1 MVISASLAEN
11 QDRPMNL
18 DEIRDGIR
26 AALPML
32 LASLPFGILLG
43 AVSAN
48 MGLSLGEILLMN
60 MTIYAG
66 ASQLVGI
73 ELFNHNVAPWLV
85 VLSIFAVNFRHI
97 LYSAAITKHIDHFS
111 FGQKL
116 LAFFLLVDPQFV
128 KSVERSEGGRKLTL
142 TWYFSFGLFFYIVWQ
157 VTALLGA
164 LFGKMV
170 GDPRAL
176 GLDVLLSVYYLGLVL
191 GFRAKD
197 KWLTTVTASA
207 IASTAAWHFVGSPW
221 HVSIGA
227 LAGIIVAASLP
238 PGPAPEQL
246 PEPMPK
252 SMPKS
257 MPTPEPA

>member
-1 MVISASLAEN
+1 
-11 QDRPMNL
+11 MNR
-18 DEIRDGIR
+18 DDIRDAIR
-26 AALPML
+26 AATPSL

-73 ELFNHNVAPWLV
+73 ELFNQNIAPWLV

-97 LYSAAITKHIDHFS
+97 LYSAAITRHIAHFTL
-111 FGQKL
+111 GQKL
-116 LAFFLLVDPQFV
+116 LAFFFLVDPQFA
-128 KSVERSEGGRKLTL
+128 EGIKRGESGRRITL
-142 TWYFSFGLFFYIVWQ
+142 TWYFTFAAYFYICWQ
-157 VTALLGA
+157 LTALLGA

-176 GLDVLLSVYYLGLVL
+176 GLDVLLTVYFLGLVL

-197 KWLTTVTASA
+197 RWLPTVIASA
-207 IASTAAWHFVGSPW
+207 VASTIAWHFVGSPW

-238 PGPAPEQL
+238 LGPAPSASSEPL
-246 PEPMPK
+246 PQ
-252 SMPKS
+252 
-257 MPTPEPA
+257 PEPA

>member
-1 MVISASLAEN
+1 MFN
-11 QDRPMNL
+11 
-18 DEIRDGIR
+18 DEMRAGIR
-26 AALPML
+26 AAMPTL

-48 MGLSLGEILLMN
+48 MGLSTGEILLMN

-73 ELFNHNVAPWLV
+73 ELFNHNIAPWLV

-97 LYSAAITKHIDHFS
+97 LYSAAITKHIDHFT

-116 LAFFLLVDPQFV
+116 LAFFLLVDPQFAESV
-128 KSVERSEGGRKLTL
+128 KRSEGGKKITL
-142 TWYFSFGLFFYIVWQ
+142 TWYFSFGLLFYTVWQ
-157 VTALLGA
+157 ITALLGA

-176 GLDVLLSVYYLGLVL
+176 GLDVLLTVYFLGLVL

-197 KWLTTVTASA
+197 KWLPTVIASA

-227 LAGIIVAASLP
+227 LAGIIVAAALP
-238 PGPAPEQL
+238 LGPAPEPL
-246 PEPMPK
+246 PQPG
-252 SMPKS
+252 
-257 MPTPEPA
+257 PA